1 MDYGKEKK
9 KMILKRRTMTPA
21 EQAALENAEAQAAR
35 NTANI
40 DYIAMMT
47 DVEIPTEEE
56 AGENEPE
63 I

>member
-1 MDYGKEKK
+1 MSNEE
-9 KMILKRRTMTPA
+9 RTLHA
-21 EQAALENAEAQAAR
+21 EMQARYANYVNSKA
-35 NTANI
+35 TANI

-56 AGENEPE
+56 EGEDESE

>member
-1 MDYGKEKK
+1 
-9 KMILKRRTMTPA
+9 MILKRRTMTPA

-47 DVEIPTEEE
+47 DVDME
-56 AGENEPE
+56 GMV
-63 I
+63 

>member
-1 MDYGKEKK
+1 MF
-9 KMILKRRTMTPA
+9 LKRRVLSPIDQA
-21 EQAALENAEAQAAR
+21 ELENAKAQAAK
-35 NTANI
+35 NAANI

-56 AGENEPE
+56 GTTNESE